1 MFSGLGFNSCL
12 VYFYTIVRVNFLA
25 AWSAVVLNWP
35 FFRYMPCGTMIALAR
50 LGAVVLGPSIGCHGP
65 PNIRDKP

>member
-1 MFSGLGFNSCL
+1 
-12 VYFYTIVRVNFLA
+12 
-25 AWSAVVLNWP
+25 
-35 FFRYMPCGTMIALAR
+35 MIALAR